1 MLNDTGVIYDYQLGN
16 VEKGVEYY
24 RQALQNDPEYK
35 DALEN
40 LGLCFNKLGKYEE
53 AIPLFQKVLDQ
64 EGGRVVSRRG
74 MSEAKKAVEKDGK
87 PASR

>member
-16 VEKGVEYY
+16 MEKGLDYY
-24 RQALQNDPEYK
+24 RQALQHDATYI

-40 LGLCFNKLGKYEE
+40 LALCFNKLGKYEE
-53 AIPLFQKVLDQ
+53 AIPLFQKVLEQD
-64 EGGRVVSRRG
+64 GGRAVARRG
-74 MSEAKKAVEKDGK
+74 MSEAKKAVDKDQK